1 MSKYKHADRKIKEL
15 EQEIK
20 FLNKSLN
27 YSAHLNNILQN
38 RFDVAE
44 KQRINYR
51 RIIKYHSLLL
61 IVMSLL
67 CQTNGNTDIDK
78 LIKRNIMDFYS
89 AMCKDLMEIPN
100 DDNEIIDNEFEDEA
114 ERYDEGKSTD
124 LWDGEEEYE

>member
-51 RIIKYHSLLL
+51 KVIRYHSLLL

-67 CQTNGNTDIDK
+67 SQTNGETDIDK

-89 AMCKDLMEIPN
+89 ALSKDLMEIPN

-114 ERYDEGKSTD
+114 ERYDEGESTD